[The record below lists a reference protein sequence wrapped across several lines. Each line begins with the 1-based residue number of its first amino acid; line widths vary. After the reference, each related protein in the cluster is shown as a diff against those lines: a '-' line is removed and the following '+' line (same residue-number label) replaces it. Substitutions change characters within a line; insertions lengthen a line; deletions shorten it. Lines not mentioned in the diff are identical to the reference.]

1 MSTYW
6 LRLTLES
13 DATFGSGEGVP
24 GLIDQDVALDGD
36 GCPFVN
42 GRTLK
47 GLLNEVCAD
56 LLYALKPKDTVWK
69 PAADS
74 LFGVPGSD
82 DTVQGIMSVGRGQLP
97 ALLRRAIHDEVV
109 RNEWTRD
116 DVIHALTVVRRQ
128 TAVDAKTGVPD
139 PHTLRATR
147 VILRETSFE
156 ARLDFARRLEDPEKG
171 WLAACVLGLRRAGVA
186 RNRGRGRLVASILDQ
201 TGDDVTRSW
210 FTAFFEP
217 EVRP

>member
-1 MSTYW
+1 MITYW
-6 LRLTLES
+6 LRFKLES

-24 GLIDQDVALDGD
+24 GLIDQDVALDAD
-36 GCPFVN
+36 GCPYVN

-47 GLLNEVCAD
+47 GLLSEVCAD
-56 LLYALKPKDTVWK
+56 LLHVLKPQNAAWK

-74 LFGVPGSD
+74 LFGVPGSS

-97 ALLRRAIHDEVV
+97 EPLRQAIHDEVV

-116 DVIHALTVVRRQ
+116 DVTHTLTAVRRQ
-128 TAVDAKTGVPD
+128 TAVDVTGIPD

-156 ARLDFARRLEDPEKG
+156 ARLDFTRPLHDPEKG
-171 WLAACVLGLRRAGVA
+171 WLAACVMGLRRAGVG
-186 RNRGRGRLVASILDQ
+186 RNRGRGRLTARVQDQ
-201 TGDDVTRSW
+201 AGGDLTDQW
-210 FTAFFEP
+210 FRDFFKP
-217 EVRP
+217 EVCP